1 MPTFK
6 PYVAIRFDDGT
17 YGIWNKS
24 SAIILSDN
32 GNKQRVEIMFENS
45 SYQGTVL
52 YEQSLS
58 KVREY
63 FKNNNIV
70 SDVDSSDFE
79 NRNFK

>member
-1 MPTFK
+1 MALTE
-6 PYVAIRFDDGT
+6 
-17 YGIWNKS
+17 WNKS
-24 SAIILSDN
+24 SVIILSDD

-45 SYQGTVL
+45 SYTGTVL

-70 SDVDSSDFE
+70 SDVDSSDIE
-79 NRNFK
+79 NRIFK